1 MDLDEPGTERCEL
14 DDQRDVRWR
23 VQAELEAGRPVLLEG
38 VLGAGKRGIARSIA
52 DPSWAEV
59 DLASVEALDR
69 FTRGDLGGRD
79 GTRPP
84 TPLDRPVWIAA
95 AQLAAADP
103 GRWCRFVD
111 RRSAPT
117 LIVADRRI
125 DAPTGWTRVAVGPRV
140 RRERRGEQ
148 GRLPFVTR
156 FLVDFR
162 CREEPVASALRRE
175 EWLSGGLCDRSE
187 DAAPYWFPE
196 WEQRLWSIAHGV
208 GGQRRGFDALAARRL
223 AVALARQDG
232 PLNLTSAAREAG
244 ASPTTAAR
252 LLETLESLFLFER
265 LPALTAVAA
274 PRQVRAA
281 RLLPVDSSWAN
292 WLTAPRADEE
302 ESTSESAEEAAVAT
316 RVRTTDLR
324 ESYVLQNLVSLFR
337 LARPESRFHS
347 WEIQARHRLD
357 LVVETG
363 LGFVPIAIAT
373 DREDRA
379 RAERAIEAFA
389 KRTPDLHVGLIVHYE
404 GDVARVQ
411 DRTFALPAAL
421 VLS

>member
-1 MDLDEPGTERCEL
+1 M
-14 DDQRDVRWR
+14 
-23 VQAELEAGRPVLLEG
+23 LLEG
-38 VLGAGKRGIARSIA
+38 VLGAGKREIARSIA
-52 DPSWAEV
+52 DPTWAEV
-59 DLASVEALDR
+59 DLGRVEALDR

-84 TPLDRPVWIAA
+84 TPLDQPVWIAA
-95 AQLAAADP
+95 GQLAAADP
-103 GRWCRFVD
+103 ERWGRFVD

-117 LIVADRRI
+117 LIVADRRLA
-125 DAPTGWTRVAVGPRV
+125 APEGWTRIAVGPRV

-162 CREEPVASALRRE
+162 CREEPVASALRSE
-175 EWLSGGLCDRSE
+175 EWLRGGLSDRSGN
-187 DAAPYWFPE
+187 AAEQWFPE
-196 WEQRLWSIAHGV
+196 WEQRLWSIAHGM
-208 GGQRRGFDALAARRL
+208 GGPRRGVDALAARRL
-223 AVALARQDG
+223 AVALAQQDG
-232 PLNLTSAAREAG
+232 PLNLTSAARAAS

-252 LLETLESLFLFER
+252 LLEALESLFLFER
-265 LPALTAVAA
+265 LPALTTVGA

-292 WLTAPRADEE
+292 WLTIPREA
-302 ESTSESAEEAAVAT
+302 SESGGESGDDSVSEATVVT
-316 RVRTTDLR
+316 RTRPTDTR
-324 ESYVLQNLVSLFR
+324 ERYVLQNLVSLFR

-373 DREDRA
+373 DREDRD
-379 RAERAIEAFA
+379 RAERAIAAFA
-389 KRTPDLHVGLIVHYE
+389 KRTPDLHVGMVIHYDS
-404 GDVARVQ
+404 DVARVD
-411 DRTFALPAAL
+411 DRVFALPAAQ